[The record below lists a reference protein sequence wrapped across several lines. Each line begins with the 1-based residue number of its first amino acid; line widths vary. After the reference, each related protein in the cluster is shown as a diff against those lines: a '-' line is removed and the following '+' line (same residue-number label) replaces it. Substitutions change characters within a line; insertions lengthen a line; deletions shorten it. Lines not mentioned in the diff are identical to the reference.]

1 VQLSL
6 EGSSVRLRIGWRG
19 HECESTRPI
28 HRLPFTPSW
37 QLRQRIKSKFLVRER
52 ISVNMIPILAFFL
65 FSSQAFATITGP
77 VLSPN
82 FPDPAV
88 LQVGNT
94 LYAYSTNSGGK
105 NIPWASSTNGGSSW
119 TISNS
124 DALPNVGSWATTGL
138 TWAPHV
144 IDRGNGSYVLYY
156 AAESPSQ
163 GTHCIG
169 AASSTSPQGPF
180 SPTSSPI
187 ACQKAG
193 GGAIDAS
200 GFQDD
205 DGTRYVVYKVDGNNL
220 GGGGSCGNG
229 DLSHSTPIMLQ
240 KLTSDGL
247 SPVGNPVQILD
258 RGQFDGPLIEAPNLL
273 RQNGIY
279 FLFFSSNCF
288 NTNLY
293 DISYATATSITGPY
307 TKASAPFKV
316 TGNNGLTAPGG
327 LSVMPSNNNFAV
339 FHDSSSLN
347 PLTRPMFIA
356 RITYNGNIASA

>member
-1 VQLSL
+1 MLAIFSLALLS
-6 EGSSVRLRIGWRG
+6 IA
-19 HECESTRPI
+19 P
-28 HRLPFTPSW
+28 
-37 QLRQRIKSKFLVRER
+37 
-52 ISVNMIPILAFFL
+52 
-65 FSSQAFATITGP
+65 AFATITGP
-77 VLSPN
+77 VISDN

-105 NIPWASSTNGGSSW
+105 NIQMATSTNGGSSW
-119 TISNS
+119 TISGS

-144 IDRGNGSYVLYY
+144 INRGDGTYVLYY

-169 AASSTSPQGPF
+169 AASSSSPSGPF
-180 SPTSSPI
+180 NPTSSPI
-187 ACQKAG
+187 ACEKAG
-193 GGAIDAS
+193 GGAIDPS
-200 GFQDD
+200 GFQDT

-229 DLSHSTPIMLQ
+229 DGSHSTPIKLQ

-247 SPVGNPVQILD
+247 SPVGSSVQILD

-273 RQNGIY
+273 LQNGVY
-279 FLFFSSNCF
+279 FLFFSSNCY

-293 DISYATATSITGPY
+293 DISYATAGSVAGPY
-307 TKASAPFKV
+307 TKAATPFKV

-327 LSVMPSNNNFAV
+327 LSVMPGNNGFAV
-339 FHDSSSLN
+339 FHATSNPN
-347 PLTRPMFIA
+347 PLTRPMYIA
-356 RITYNGNIASA
+356 QISYNGNIASA